1 MIELQGKSPKIL
13 VIGDLI
19 IDHYLWGKCERISPE
34 APVQVINVENESIS
48 LGGAGNVINNLQ
60 SLGASVDI
68 LSIIG
73 DSEASNEIVG
83 LIKDIKI
90 KTNLLIKQK
99 NRKTS
104 KKSRI
109 IASHQQVVRFDRE
122 STEDIDIE
130 SQTSILNTFKKI
142 INSYQII
149 LLSDYGKGIFTKTL
163 TQSLIKVAKNNGKK
177 VLIDPKGADY
187 KKYKGAYLL
196 TPNKKEASEA
206 TKININNNED
216 LVQAITILQ
225 RDYDL
230 DTSLITL
237 SEDGIAVFDNN
248 FRIHPTNTRQV
259 FDVTGAG
266 DTVLASLGFALA
278 CELDIDEA
286 IKFSNL
292 AASVVVNKIGSATAT
307 LNEIIELESSLNK
320 SSSAEHIKTLDEI
333 KILSAD
339 LRERGKKIVFTN
351 GCFDL
356 LHAGHVKYLETAK
369 SFGDILILGL
379 NSDRSVRAIKGPK
392 RPINN
397 ETDRSYIVAALEV
410 VDYVIIFDE
419 DTPYNLIKTI
429 KPQALVKGK
438 DYEGKE
444 VSGQD
449 IVDELILVDFIKG
462 KSSTQIIKKIKE
474 GN

>member
-1 MIELQGKSPKIL
+1 MCI
-13 VIGDLI
+13 
-19 IDHYLWGKCERISPE
+19 R
-34 APVQVINVENESIS
+34 
-48 LGGAGNVINNLQ
+48 
-60 SLGASVDI
+60 
-68 LSIIG
+68 
-73 DSEASNEIVG
+73 
-83 LIKDIKI
+83 
-90 KTNLLIKQK
+90 
-99 NRKTS
+99 
-104 KKSRI
+104 
-109 IASHQQVVRFDRE
+109 DR
-122 STEDIDIE
+122 
-130 SQTSILNTFKKI
+130 
-142 INSYQII
+142 
-149 LLSDYGKGIFTKTL
+149 
-163 TQSLIKVAKNNGKK
+163 
-177 VLIDPKGADY
+177 
-187 KKYKGAYLL
+187 
-196 TPNKKEASEA
+196 
-206 TKININNNED
+206 
-216 LVQAITILQ
+216 LQ